1 MTRPPHSIASAPTR
15 LVAIISC
22 ALTLTL
28 LPACK
33 NRQSSDNLGRA
44 EPASPPAPRV
54 GLLRRKAPA
63 PRFEELDS
71 SRYAGVS
78 PAAVK
83 QPPSA
88 PGLPDVALM
97 QTETLEHLAPE
108 GSAAVVDDR
117 GRPEWWNDKPLR
129 EDGEVRVCAMGEAPD
144 LLAARK
150 KALELARDMLKRELA
165 GARPPDVPATNA
177 DSVRMPDGRY
187 RAFVR
192 LAARS
197 R

>member
-1 MTRPPHSIASAPTR
+1 MTRPPHSIAPAPAR
-15 LVAIISC
+15 LVATISC
-22 ALTLTL
+22 ALALAL

-33 NRQSSDNLGRA
+33 NHQPSDNLGRA

-54 GLLRRKAPA
+54 GWLRQKAPA

-71 SRYAGVS
+71 SRYSGV
-78 PAAVK
+78 AAK

-108 GSAAVVDDR
+108 GSAAVVDDHW
-117 GRPEWWNDKPLR
+117 RPEWWSDKPVR
-129 EDGEVRVCAMGEAPD
+129 DEGEVRVCAMGEAPD

-165 GARPPDVPATNA
+165 GARPPDVPATKA

-192 LAARS
+192 LAARPPA